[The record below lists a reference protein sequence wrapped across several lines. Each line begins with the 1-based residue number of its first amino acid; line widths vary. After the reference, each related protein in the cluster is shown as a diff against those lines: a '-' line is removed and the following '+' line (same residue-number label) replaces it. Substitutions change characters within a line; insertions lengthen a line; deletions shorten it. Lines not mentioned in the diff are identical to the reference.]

1 MNNWRGEQMK
11 LIQKIIGFSLWRQD
25 KNNFIIVNDVTGKII
40 EKLSYDSFEIEQAR
54 QALMMYM
61 YSRRA

>member
-1 MNNWRGEQMK
+1 MK
-11 LIQKIIGFSLWRQD
+11 LIQKIIGFSLWRKD

>member
-1 MNNWRGEQMK
+1 MK

-40 EKLSYDSFEIEQAR
+40 EKLFYDSFEIEQAR

>member
-1 MNNWRGEQMK
+1 MK

-40 EKLSYDSFEIEQAR
+40 EKLFYDSFEIEQAR
-54 QALMMYM
+54 QALWMYR
-61 YSRRA
+61 YSRRG

>member
-1 MNNWRGEQMK
+1 MK

-25 KNNFIIVNDVTGKII
+25 KNNFIIVNDVTGEII
-40 EKLSYDSFEIEQAR
+40 EKLSYDYFEIEQAR

-61 YSRRA
+61 YTGGFKND

>member
-1 MNNWRGEQMK
+1 MK
-11 LIQKIIGFSLWRQD
+11 LIQKIIGFSLWRKD
-25 KNNFIIVNDVTGKII
+25 KNNFVIVNDVTGKII
-40 EKLSYDSFEIEQAR
+40 EKLYYDSFEIEQAR

>member
-1 MNNWRGEQMK
+1 MK

-25 KNNFIIVNDVTGKII
+25 KNNFVIVNDVTGKII
-40 EKLSYDSFEIEQAR
+40 EKLYYDSFEIEQAR
-54 QALMMYM
+54 QALIMYM

>member
-1 MNNWRGEQMK
+1 MK

-25 KNNFIIVNDVTGKII
+25 KNNFVIVNDVTGKII

>member
-1 MNNWRGEQMK
+1 MK
-11 LIQKIIGFSLWRQD
+11 LIQKIIGFSLWRKD
-25 KNNFIIVNDVTGKII
+25 KNNFVIVNDVTEKII
-40 EKLSYDSFEIEQAR
+40 EKLSYDFFEIEQAR

>member
-1 MNNWRGEQMK
+1 MK

-40 EKLSYDSFEIEQAR
+40 EKMSYDSFEIEQAR

>member
-1 MNNWRGEQMK
+1 MK

-40 EKLSYDSFEIEQAR
+40 EKLYYDSFEIEQAR
-54 QALMMYM
+54 QVLMMYM

>member
-1 MNNWRGEQMK
+1 MK

-25 KNNFIIVNDVTGKII
+25 KNNFVIVNDVTGKII
-40 EKLSYDSFEIEQAR
+40 EKLYYDSFEIEQAR
-54 QALMMYM
+54 QVLMMYM

>member
-1 MNNWRGEQMK
+1 MEGLKMK

-40 EKLSYDSFEIEQAR
+40 EKLFYDSFEIEQAR

>member
-1 MNNWRGEQMK
+1 MK
-11 LIQKIIGFSLWRQD
+11 LIQKIIGFSLWRKD

-54 QALMMYM
+54 QALIMYM

>member
-1 MNNWRGEQMK
+1 MK
-11 LIQKIIGFSLWRQD
+11 LMQKIIGFSLWRQD
-25 KNNFIIVNDVTGKII
+25 KNNFVIVNDVTGKII

>member
-1 MNNWRGEQMK
+1 MK

-40 EKLSYDSFEIEQAR
+40 EKMSYDSFGIEQAR

>member
-1 MNNWRGEQMK
+1 MK
-11 LIQKIIGFSLWRQD
+11 LIQKIIGFSLWRKD

-40 EKLSYDSFEIEQAR
+40 EKLSYDSFEIEQAK

>member
-1 MNNWRGEQMK
+1 MK

-40 EKLSYDSFEIEQAR
+40 EKLYYDSFEIEQAR

>member
-1 MNNWRGEQMK
+1 MK

-25 KNNFIIVNDVTGKII
+25 KNNFVIVNDVTEKII
-40 EKLSYDSFEIEQAR
+40 EKLYYDSFEIEQAR
-54 QALMMYM
+54 QSLMMYM

>member
-1 MNNWRGEQMK
+1 MNDWRGEQMK

-40 EKLSYDSFEIEQAR
+40 EKLFYDSFEIEQAR

>member
-1 MNNWRGEQMK
+1 MK

-25 KNNFIIVNDVTGKII
+25 KNNFVIVNDVTGKII

-54 QALMMYM
+54 QALIMYM

>member
-1 MNNWRGEQMK
+1 MK
-11 LIQKIIGFSLWRQD
+11 LMQKIIGFSLWRQD

-40 EKLSYDSFEIEQAR
+40 EKLYYDSFEIEQAR
-54 QALMMYM
+54 QALIMYM

>member
-1 MNNWRGEQMK
+1 MK

-40 EKLSYDSFEIEQAR
+40 EKMSYNSIERAR

>member
-1 MNNWRGEQMK
+1 MK

-25 KNNFIIVNDVTGKII
+25 KNNFVIVNDVTGKII
-40 EKLSYDSFEIEQAR
+40 EKLYYDSFEIEQAK
-54 QALMMYM
+54 QALIMYM

>member
-1 MNNWRGEQMK
+1 MK

-25 KNNFIIVNDVTGKII
+25 KNNFVIVNDVTGKII
-40 EKLSYDSFEIEQAR
+40 EKLYYDSFEIEQAR

>member
-1 MNNWRGEQMK
+1 MK

-40 EKLSYDSFEIEQAR
+40 EKLYYDSFEIEQAR
-54 QALMMYM
+54 QALIMYM